1 MANEQELTTK
11 VQDLE
16 KKLETAQ
23 KLIGEMTDNKMKAEF
38 EAKIAGLEAEKTAL
52 AARITEIETSETA
65 LKDKVAGMEKIAA
78 DNAIFITAGKTS
90 FDSARADIKKLSAQV
105 DGEAYD
111 EKLIDK
117 QLSAFGND
125 MEALGSFK
133 KKLESRRGKMFK
145 TGELN
150 PDAAAENAGQQR
162 TPAQQYELGQKLVP
176 KRLTVVK

>member
-52 AARITEIETSETA
+52 AARITELETSETA
-65 LKDKVAGMEKIAA
+65 MKDKVAGMEKTAA
-78 DNAIFITAGKTS
+78 DNAIFITAGRTS

-117 QLSAFGND
+117 QLAAFGND
-125 MEALGSFK
+125 MEALGAFK
-133 KKLESRRGKMFK
+133 KNLESRRGKMFK

-162 TPAQQYELGQKLVP
+162 TAAQQYELGQKLVP